1 MVPYSLILIQCACHT
16 CSRRKWKGQTGFL
29 EEAPLAPISEN
40 WNLYVPI
47 SIYFTPLDLSLF
59 IWRKEI
65 KRRKKTRDVGNTA
78 TKTATL
84 LTLFTLLNT
93 AFTTFSLM
101 SLLTL
106 LRKLHV
112 CILICVVLWFGRD
125 YLKKRKRLLI
135 VEYHNFVLQ
144 ILIGY
149 GYIKASYGAICI
161 IILKGK
167 LSYMKRADIGHSWW
181 GGSIHVH

>member
-1 MVPYSLILIQCACHT
+1 MIPYSLILIQWVCDT
-16 CSRRKWKGQTGFL
+16 YSRRKWKGQTGFL

-125 YLKKRKRLLI
+125 YLKKKKRLLT
-135 VEYHNFVLQ
+135 VEYHDFVLQ

-149 GYIKASYGAICI
+149 MAISKQVTG
-161 IILKGK
+161 LFV
-167 LSYMKRADIGHSWW
+167 LSF
-181 GGSIHVH
+181 